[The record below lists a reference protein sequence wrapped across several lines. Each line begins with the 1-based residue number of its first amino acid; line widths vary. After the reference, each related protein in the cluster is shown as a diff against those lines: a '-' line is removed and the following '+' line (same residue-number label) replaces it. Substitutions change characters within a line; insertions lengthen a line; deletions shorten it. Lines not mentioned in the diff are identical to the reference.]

1 MSAYGGPRGENRQK
15 TCIILLNGEPYRGEI
30 IAGDS
35 YVICCDGAYSW
46 AKGRVRIDE
55 NLGDFD
61 SLKETPEPFPRYTFP
76 SEKNETD
83 GELAVDLASDMGA
96 TSVVFYGGGGGRED
110 HFLGNL
116 HLLLKAQTL
125 GVSHAVM
132 KTNGAEITLCGA
144 GVHTFVSKKGQTVS
158 LLPFGGD
165 AHIMASEGLKY
176 PMEDLRLRYGST
188 RGISNL
194 TAGEGFSFAVKEGHA
209 LVIINEE
216 VV

>member
-1 MSAYGGPRGENRQK
+1 MSK
-15 TCIILLNGEPYRGEI
+15 KSFVILLNGEPYRGDIPAEN
-30 IAGDS
+30 A

-61 SLKETPEPFPRYTFP
+61 SLAEAPYPAPLHTFP
-76 SEKNETD
+76 SEKDETD
-83 GELAVDLASDMGA
+83 GELAVDRAIALAAGRI
-96 TSVVFYGGGGGRED
+96 VFYGGGGKRED

-116 HLLLKAQTL
+116 HLLYKAKRA
-125 GVSHAVM
+125 GVAEVVFR
-132 KTNGAEITLCGA
+132 TNGAEISLCGR
-144 GVHTFVSKKGQTVS
+144 GGHTFASEKGQTVS
-158 LLPFGGD
+158 LLPFGGG
-165 AHIMASEGLKY
+165 AHIMEIRGLKY
-176 PMEDLRLRYGST
+176 APRGLRLHYGST

-194 TAGEGFSFAVKEGHA
+194 TASDEAFSFRVKRGYV

>member
-1 MSAYGGPRGENRQK
+1 MNGGR
-15 TCIILLNGEPYRGEI
+15 TVVILLNGEPYRGKME
-30 IAGDS
+30 AENA

-46 AKGRVRIDE
+46 ARERVKIDE

-61 SLKETPEPFPRYTFP
+61 SLEGTPDPAPRMKFP

-83 GELAVDLASDMGA
+83 GELAVDRAVELGASEI
-96 TSVVFYGGGGGRED
+96 VFYGGGGRRED

-116 HLLLKAQTL
+116 HLLFKAKEA
-125 GVSHAVM
+125 GVSTAVC
-132 KTNGAEITLCGA
+132 KTNGAEISLCGRGEHRFA
-144 GVHTFVSKKGQTVS
+144 CGEGRTVS
-158 LLPFGGD
+158 LLPFGGE
-165 AHIMASEGLKY
+165 AHIMEMKGLKY
-176 PMEDLRLRYGST
+176 AAGDLLLRYGST

-194 TAGEGFSFAVKEGHA
+194 TTGGEFSFRVKVGSV

>member
-1 MSAYGGPRGENRQK
+1 MSRGAEMQQGSVV
-15 TCIILLNGEPYRGEI
+15 ILLNGEPYSGDI
-30 IAGDS
+30 PAGNA

-46 AKGRVRIDE
+46 AKGKVRIDE

-61 SLKETPEPFPRYTFP
+61 SLCEEPVPAPLRKFP
-76 SEKNETD
+76 SEKDETD
-83 GELAVDLASDMGA
+83 GELAVNRAIELGA
-96 TSVVFYGGGGGRED
+96 TVFLFYGGGGKRED

-116 HLLLKAQTL
+116 HLLYKAKEAGASVATL
-125 GVSHAVM
+125 
-132 KTNGAEITLCGA
+132 KTNGAEITLVGEGEREFGC
-144 GVHTFVSKKGQTVS
+144 KKGRTVS

-165 AHIMASEGLKY
+165 AHIMEIGGLKY
-176 PMEDLRLRYGST
+176 TPDDLQLRYGST

-194 TAGEGFSFAVKEGHA
+194 ATDDEGFSFFVKKGYV

>member
-1 MSAYGGPRGENRQK
+1 MSGKRVV
-15 TCIILLNGEPYRGEI
+15 ILLNGEPYRGEI
-30 IAGDS
+30 EAENA

-61 SLKETPEPFPRYTFP
+61 SLDEIPSPEPLQKFP

-83 GELAVDLASDMGA
+83 GELAVDRAIELGGTYLSI
-96 TSVVFYGGGGGRED
+96 YGGGGGRED

-116 HLLLKAQTL
+116 HLLYKAKAA
-125 GVSHAVM
+125 GVLSAVL
-132 KTNGAEITLCGA
+132 KTNGAGIFLCGKGEQSFA
-144 GVHTFVSKKGQTVS
+144 CKEGQTVS

-165 AHIMASEGLKY
+165 THIMKMEGVKY
-176 PMEDLRLRYGST
+176 AEKDLRLCYGST

-194 TAGEGFSFAVKEGHA
+194 TVSGDFSFRVRKGYV
-209 LVIINEE
+209 LVIVNEE